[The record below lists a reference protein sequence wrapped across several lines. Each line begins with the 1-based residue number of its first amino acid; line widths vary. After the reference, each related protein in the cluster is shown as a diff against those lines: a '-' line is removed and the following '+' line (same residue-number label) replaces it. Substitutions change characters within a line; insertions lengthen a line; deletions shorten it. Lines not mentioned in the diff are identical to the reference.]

1 MFYKSML
8 DEYVVHIS
16 QMHPLGVVKLRHF
29 KYACLSL
36 GCLPKSLVF
45 YALYTLVWKSPFF
58 TFDRRSTDEA
68 CLRYVPL
75 SSRDKDWKNK
85 FFFIDVDVIPG
96 EIHWR
101 VMAAKEKIYPTF
113 RTANGASFTLANFLY
128 LEKYVYILAVDR
140 LLHFGEESILRAYV
154 GYFLISH
161 SHMEG
166 VLQGFPTSGGVE
178 ESGAAVTAPKKIIR
192 IRRGG
197 RERSTKGQ
205 SSRDASL
212 ATSTTTS
219 EVVEVLA
226 ANVGITSVVAP
237 VGPPLKKI
245 KTYVLLMANFEAKRR
260 VVLAGI
266 GKYLHLF

>member
-1 MFYKSML
+1 MTPKTSESL
-8 DEYVVHIS
+8 SHDE
-16 QMHPLGVVKLRHF
+16 
-29 KYACLSL
+29 
-36 GCLPKSLVF
+36 
-45 YALYTLVWKSPFF
+45 ALYIKWNKTSFELLLQTFCIRPEWHPVMPSERDTAFPLMDDKITLFAFF
-58 TFDRRSTDEA
+58 SSSLIFGFPLLCATSR
-68 CLRYVPL
+68 CL
-75 SSRDKDWKNK
+75 
-85 FFFIDVDVIPG
+85 
-96 EIHWR
+96 
-101 VMAAKEKIYPTF
+101 MT
-113 RTANGASFTLANFLY
+113 SFTLAHFLY
-128 LEKYVYILAVDR
+128 LEKSVSILAVDR
-140 LLHFGEESILRAYV
+140 PLHFGEESILGAHV
-154 GYFLISH
+154 GYFLISP

-197 RERSTKGQ
+197 WERSANSQ

-212 ATSTTTS
+212 ATSTTTA
-219 EVVEVLA
+219 EVVEVPA